1 MDKTREL
8 ADEILDNFREG
19 KIPDSERILS
29 LIAEGAD
36 VNAQDNF
43 GWNRYLAALCGDEK
57 YDPILK
63 LLLENGADPN
73 LEGRMGGGDTILDQM
88 WTELILEQDGLSDA
102 DKRLGKET
110 ALRLRE
116 QTARLEQR
124 IVALREM
131 GFEGGGW

>member
-1 MDKTREL
+1 MDTTQEL

-19 KIPDSERILS
+19 KMPDGERLLS

-36 VNAQDNF
+36 VNAKDNF
-43 GWNRYLAALCGDEK
+43 GWNEYLAAICGDEK

-73 LEGRMGGGDTILDQM
+73 LAGCVGGGDTILDQM

-102 DKRLGKET
+102 EKRLGKET

-116 QTARLEQR
+116 QTAKLEQR

-131 GFEGGGW
+131 GFAGGGW